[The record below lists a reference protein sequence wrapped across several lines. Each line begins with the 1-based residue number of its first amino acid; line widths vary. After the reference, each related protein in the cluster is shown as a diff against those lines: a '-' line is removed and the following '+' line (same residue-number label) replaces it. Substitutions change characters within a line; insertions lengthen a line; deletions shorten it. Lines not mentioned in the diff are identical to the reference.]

1 MEIKKG
7 RIVSEDVTDMAEE
20 KLCAMLDDIHCELI
34 PEDSEEEQ
42 SISKT
47 E

>member
-7 RIVSEDVTDMAEE
+7 RIVSEDVTDISDE

-34 PEDSEEEQ
+34 PEDCEEGQ
-42 SISKT
+42 SVGKT